1 MLKKIVCLAL
11 ALLMV
16 LPLLVACD
24 QGDAM
29 DNINDEASQYTTTIN
44 MWLITES
51 QLVADAGKL
60 VLSGLNPTKPED
72 KQTEEE
78 KATLAALSEEQMT
91 ALLQVYQVSE
101 AFNQVTKAKF
111 KTKVNL
117 KFFTEDEYYTAV
129 EGALTKHE
137 EELEKNNG
145 ILPTDDIQA
154 GETVKNEYGIPELR
168 YPNVHDFQVD
178 IMYLG
183 QYDRYVTYVRNGWLK
198 DLNVVKEENALKLN
212 SYISTALMNAA
223 LRQSMLYAFPNNHG
237 VGEYVYLVADSALM
251 DSYGSLGT
259 ASIYDTTFQNYL
271 DFVYNNY
278 SDAENKIYPIYSET
292 GTVDI
297 NYTHYWS
304 FDIDSVADVPLL
316 NNTSFNLFGSNY
328 SGKKKLDCNNLLTD
342 ASYMKRLAAKKHY
355 ENTEGYLTTDPNAKA
370 AVRIVKGGWE
380 LKQKY
385 EAEGY
390 KVLVMQNPTM
400 TTEEIY
406 GSMFAIGSHTVS
418 ASTSAAIIT
427 YLNTNEELRN
437 ILLYGVE
444 GVNYT
449 LEKVT
454 VNEKEYSYAVP
465 TVDNIYQMDVSKTGN
480 EFIAYP
486 NSADSVLQ
494 WEYDKQQ
501 NLDAVSYPTASLEL
515 DVLAKKLDTKTV
527 RIINAVSEKLDA
539 YLESN
544 VHTASDVMALYTA
557 ASNEAANT
565 QMAAF
570 LLSLVGD
577 VSYTENGT
585 ATAITVEA
593 LAEALRVSKLSVLYT
608 DQDASAYALYI
619 SWCTKNG
626 IE

>member
-1 MLKKIVCLAL
+1 MLKKLVCLAL

-29 DNINDEASQYTTTIN
+29 DNINEEASQYTTTLN

-78 KATLAALSEEQMT
+78 QATLAALSEEQMT

-117 KFFTEDEYYTAV
+117 KFFTEAEYYAAV
-129 EGALTKHE
+129 EAALTKHE

-154 GETVKNEYGIPELR
+154 GETVKNEYGIPELK

-223 LRQSMLYAFPNNHG
+223 LRQGMLYAFPNNHG
-237 VGEYVYLVADSALM
+237 VGEYVYLVADAAMM

-278 SDAENKIYPIYSET
+278 SDAENKVYPIYSET

-304 FDIDSVADVPLL
+304 FDIDSVANVPLL
-316 NNTSFNLFGSNY
+316 NNTTFNLFGSNY

-418 ASTSAAIIT
+418 ASLSAAVIT

-585 ATAITVEA
+585 TTAITVEA

-608 DQDASAYALYI
+608 EQDASAYALYI
-619 SWCTKNG
+619 AWCTKNG